1 MMKTPL
7 RSLALGLLAASLIS
21 IAPVHA
27 QALRPEIGRP
37 LQQASEALRA
47 GNAREALAKVREAE
61 AVGNRTAAE
70 TLTINRM
77 KAAAAQR
84 AGDNAIAV
92 QALEAIAPAVSGAEL
107 GQIAEQLAAAYAQLR
122 NTAKAGEWVN
132 RAKAAGNNSATL
144 RQLESWLQTAS
155 GDFAAIAR
163 DAAAAVTAAEQA
175 GRRPEEADLLRLADA
190 QNRLNQSAAYVQTL
204 ERLVL
209 NYPGKKD
216 YWNAYLARLPR
227 KSGFSPRFEL
237 DVLRL
242 RLAASAMTRTED
254 FMEMAQLALQAGLP
268 AEAERIVNRG
278 YAVGAL
284 GTGAEA
290 ARHQR
295 LRDLTMR
302 RLAESRAAM
311 AAQAT
316 EAAAAPDGEALVRV
330 GYAYATLGDVAR
342 AVQLIEQGIAKG
354 RLRNPEDAKLRLG
367 MAKLMSPATR
377 NAGIATLRTVRGT
390 DGSAEIA
397 RLWTVMPANGA
408 S

>member
-7 RSLALGLLAASLIS
+7 RTLALGLLAATLIG
-21 IAPVHA
+21 ITPVHA

-47 GNAREALAKVREAE
+47 GNAREALAKVGEAE
-61 AVGNRTAAE
+61 AVSNRTAAE
-70 TLTINRM
+70 NLVINRM

-84 AGDNAIAV
+84 AGDTATAIR
-92 QALEAIAPAVSGAEL
+92 ALEAIAPAVSGAEL
-107 GQIAEQLAAAYAQLR
+107 GQIAEQLAAAYAQQR
-122 NTAKAGEWVN
+122 NTARAGEWVQ
-132 RAKAAGNNSATL
+132 RARAAGNNSETL

-163 DAAAAVTAAEQA
+163 DAAAAVSAAEQA
-175 GRRPEEADLLRLADA
+175 GRRPAEADLLRLADA
-190 QNRLNQSAAYVQTL
+190 QNRLNQSTAYIQTL

-209 NYPGKKD
+209 NYPAKKD
-216 YWNAYLARLPR
+216 YWNAYLGRLPR

-237 DVLRL
+237 DVMRL
-242 RLAASAMTRTED
+242 RLAASVLTRTED
-254 FMEMAQLALQAGLP
+254 FMEMAQLTLQAGLP
-268 AEAERIVNRG
+268 AEAESIVARG
-278 YAVGAL
+278 YAIGAL

-295 LRDLTMR
+295 LRDLTTR
-302 RLAESRAAM
+302 RLAESRAAI
-311 AAQAT
+311 AGQAT

-330 GYAYATLGDVAR
+330 GFAYASKGEAAR
-342 AVQLIEQGIAKG
+342 GIELIQQGIAKG

-367 MAKLMSPATR
+367 MAQMMNPATR
-377 NAGIATLRTVRGT
+377 NAGITTLRSVRGT
-390 DGSAEIA
+390 DGVAEIA
-397 RLWTVMPANGA
+397 RLWTVMPAGGA